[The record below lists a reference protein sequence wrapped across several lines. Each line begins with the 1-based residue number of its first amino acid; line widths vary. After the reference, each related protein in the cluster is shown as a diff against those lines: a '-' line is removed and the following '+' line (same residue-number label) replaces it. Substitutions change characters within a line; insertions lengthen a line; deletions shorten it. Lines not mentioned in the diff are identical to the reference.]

1 MNFHLIFGQKVISPL
16 KLLAP
21 ECTQEESSPLGKTI
35 YILTRPTRDVPP
47 TSAYIRR
54 DRRRS
59 CVSERDINGN
69 RTFLL
74 NNKLWLDLDKLTNPR
89 IQAHL
94 IKGFL
99 AYTAGLEHTWLLH
112 ASAFAVNGKAV
123 LVIGESGAGKSTF
136 AAAAQAM
143 GAIHLSDDATILV
156 ERSGEYMVVPSGSG
170 YILHPEMI
178 NQICILNPNIEKQLF
193 TRQINIS
200 EKIWIPRTTQTIE
213 PFFPLADILYICK
226 DKGTYD
232 SNVALK
238 MLIKSVISGKE
249 FATKLASFYLPFFG
263 RLLTDYSWSFIN
275 PQRDFKEFTETYAK
289 LIERS
294 LASYKLL

>member
-1 MNFHLIFGQKVISPL
+1 MNFHLIFGQKVISPV

-21 ECTQEESSPLGKTI
+21 ECTQEEFSPLGKTI
-35 YILTRPTRDVPP
+35 HILTRPSRDVPP

-54 DRRRS
+54 SRRRT

-74 NNKLWLDLDKLTNPR
+74 NNKLWIDLERLTAPR
-89 IQAHL
+89 IQAYL

-99 AYTAGLEHTWLLH
+99 AYSAGLGDTWLLH

-143 GAIHLSDDATILV
+143 GAVHLSDDTTIIV
-156 ERSGEYMVVPSGSG
+156 KRADEYMVVPSGSG
-170 YILHPEMI
+170 CLLHPEMI
-178 NQICILNPNIEKQLF
+178 NQISILNPNIKNQLF
-193 TRQINIS
+193 TGQINIS
-200 EKIWIPRTTQTIE
+200 DKIWIPKTTHTIQ
-213 PFFPLADILYICK
+213 PFFPLTKVLYISK
-226 DKGTYD
+226 DISQHQ
-232 SNVALK
+232 SNGALQ

-249 FATKLASFYLPFFG
+249 FARELAPFYLPFFG
-263 RLLTDYSWSFIN
+263 RLITHYSYSFIT
-275 PQRDFKEFTETYAK
+275 PQRDFIEFTETYSN
-289 LIERS
+289 LID
-294 LASYKLL
+294 